1 MLKRNRVSI
10 VLAAAALIILPTLL
24 TAPANAQTTE
34 PNRDWNRDNEPNT
47 REFRTP
53 EDRRNWNRY
62 NEPPIK

>member
-10 VLAAAALIILPTLL
+10 VLAAALIILPTLL

-62 NEPPIK
+62 NEPSIK